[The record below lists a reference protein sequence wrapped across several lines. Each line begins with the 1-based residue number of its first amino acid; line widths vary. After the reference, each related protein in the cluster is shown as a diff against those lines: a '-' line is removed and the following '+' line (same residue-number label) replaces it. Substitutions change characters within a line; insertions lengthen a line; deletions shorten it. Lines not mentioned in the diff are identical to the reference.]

1 MTITRRE
8 FIAGVGSIT
17 LLASPVFNARA
28 AGLQKRN
35 LVIIML
41 RGGMDGLTAVPPR
54 DKRLNSARPDILV
67 KKTKKLTSDFD
78 LHPRLETF
86 HELWQAGQAGVV
98 HATNIPY
105 TNRSHF
111 EGQNLMES
119 GGHVPYGESTG
130 WLGRGL
136 EAAELGGLAI
146 SLPMPLLLRGNTVQ
160 DNFFPTHMALPYR
173 PELIKIAGSYPQG
186 SEVSKAMEKVI
197 ARPKSMMRKSG
208 SNDAAD
214 LADTAAIELARADGP
229 RVAVFDLDGF
239 DTHAAQGGDDGEHG
253 ERLSDYDEII
263 KRLREGLGDA
273 FDNTLI
279 LTLTEFGRKLDQ
291 NGGYGTEHGYGTAV
305 MMAGGLVRKR
315 IYADWPGL
323 KTKEL
328 FDGQDLNATIDARA
342 VYCSAMVACFDVD
355 FGYMRKHAFWDEP
368 LPDLTDVLFKV

>member
-17 LLASPVFNARA
+17 LLASPVFNVRA

-67 KKTKKLTSDFD
+67 KKTQKLTSDFD
-78 LHPRLETF
+78 LHPSLETF
-86 HELWQAGQAGVV
+86 HELWKAGQAGVV

-105 TNRSHF
+105 TKRSHF

-146 SLPMPLLLRGNTVQ
+146 SLPMPLLLRGKVVQ
-160 DNFFPTHMALPYR
+160 DNFYPTHMSMPHK
-173 PELIKIAGSYPQG
+173 PELMTIAGSYPEG
-186 SEVSKAMEKVI
+186 SALRKAMEKVI
-197 ARPKSMMRKSG
+197 SRPKSMMQQSN

-214 LADTAAIELARADGP
+214 LADTAATELARADGP

-239 DTHAAQGGDDGEHG
+239 DTHAAQGGDDGAHG
-253 ERLSDYDEII
+253 EKLSDYDEII
-263 KRLREGLGDA
+263 NRLRDGLGDA
-273 FDNTLI
+273 FDNLSLI
-279 LTLTEFGRKLDQ
+279 
-291 NGGYGTEHGYGTAV
+291 H
-305 MMAGGLVRKR
+305 
-315 IYADWPGL
+315 I
-323 KTKEL
+323 
-328 FDGQDLNATIDARA
+328 
-342 VYCSAMVACFDVD
+342 S
-355 FGYMRKHAFWDEP
+355 EP
-368 LPDLTDVLFKV
+368 TRPY